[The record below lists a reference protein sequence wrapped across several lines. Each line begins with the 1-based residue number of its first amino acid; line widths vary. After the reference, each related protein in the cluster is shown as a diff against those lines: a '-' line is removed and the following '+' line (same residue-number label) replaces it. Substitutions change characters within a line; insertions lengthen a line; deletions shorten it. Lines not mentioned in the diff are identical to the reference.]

1 MDENPE
7 EKGLLA
13 RIPAP
18 RAVRTL
24 GRVGKIGARKMGARV
39 QKAGQK
45 IAKRLAHEM
54 IQPEQITAIQGA
66 LARFAQW
73 GMERGFALDPNAALF
88 FEFLDWLDA
97 EYGREA
103 VMTRLMLSPMFQDPA
118 FLEAI
123 TRAAALLSPLAP
135 PQASETW
142 GADEIE
148 RLKDRAGQRLLE
160 LLVSL
165 TELATDSPAP
175 ASGSV
180 AARQDYIAAAPIPE
194 HFRALA
200 TMATGEGLNPAKPA
214 TSSRA
219 TSALREISQRLDRS
233 GSSQHGL
240 TRFVPGLGDAHLHFL
255 VFSTTFVMQS
265 YLLRHLVE
273 SLPEMAARLRELEP
287 HDLPPQR

>member
-1 MDENPE
+1 MDETPE

-24 GRVGKIGARKMGARV
+24 GRVGKMGARKMGARV

-88 FEFLDWLDA
+88 FEFLDWVDA

-123 TRAAALLSPLAP
+123 TRAAALLSPFAP
-135 PQASETW
+135 PSSETW
-142 GADEIE
+142 GVDEVE

-165 TELATDSPAP
+165 TELATETPAP
-175 ASGSV
+175 ASGTV
-180 AARQDYIAAAPIPE
+180 ASRQDYIADAPIPE
-194 HFRALA
+194 RFRVLA
-200 TMATGEGLNPAKPA
+200 TMAVGEGLDPAKPA
-214 TSSRA
+214 PATRA
-219 TSALREISQRLDRS
+219 SSALRDLSQRLDRS
-233 GSSQHGL
+233 GKGQHSL

>member
-1 MDENPE
+1 MDDNSQDR
-7 EKGLLA
+7 GLLT

-88 FEFLDWLDA
+88 FEYLDWLDA
-97 EYGREA
+97 REGREA

-123 TRAAALLSPLAP
+123 TRAAALLSPFAP

-142 GADEIE
+142 GMDEVE

-165 TELATDSPAP
+165 TELTTDEPAP
-175 ASGSV
+175 ASGTV
-180 AARQDYIAAAPIPE
+180 AARQDYIAHAEIPE
-194 HFRALA
+194 RFRTLAKMAL
-200 TMATGEGLNPAKPA
+200 GEQLDAAKPSA
-214 TSSRA
+214 THRASS
-219 TSALREISQRLDRS
+219 TLRDLSQRLDRS
-233 GSSQHGL
+233 GERQRSL